1 MRPNSRPAAFTL
13 HMVSFLSFRT
23 AVNPNSSIEK
33 SETSLILMLAVNQN
47 EEEG

>member
-13 HMVSFLSFRT
+13 HMVSLFSFRT

>member
-1 MRPNSRPAAFTL
+1 
-13 HMVSFLSFRT
+13 MVSFLSFRT